1 MDIQKKMTVSIFNLF
16 AFIRGVLQTP
26 SLWILI
32 GMAGAGYALLFAP
45 PFAGVKLEAFRHDWG
60 PWIWAEAVAFT
71 VLAFVR
77 AVDLVIGGIT
87 GNRQTAKANRALVLT
102 PLHNKN
108 QSWWHEAK
116 QPDGRIL
123 SQISVAIQA
132 ANLTDAPVQIIKA
145 QLVRPKHEMEQSHVL
160 LPARG
165 TNLHSGQHPVPARDT
180 VQASLHIM
188 ANGAIAK
195 AGKKTRVTLG
205 LTDQFG
211 TEYLLK
217 NVTLNYT

>member
-1 MDIQKKMTVSIFNLF
+1 
-16 AFIRGVLQTP
+16 
-26 SLWILI
+26 
-32 GMAGAGYALLFAP
+32 MAGVGYALLLAP
-45 PFAGVKLEAFRHDWG
+45 SFGGVKLETFRHEWG
-60 PWIWAEAVAFT
+60 AWIWAETVAFT
-71 VLAFVR
+71 VLALAR
-77 AVDLVIGGIT
+77 TVDLIIGGIT
-87 GNRQTAKANRALVLT
+87 SSRKTAKANRALVLT

-132 ANLTDAPVQIIKA
+132 ANLTDGPVQIIKVR
-145 QLVRPKHEMEQSHVL
+145 LVHPKREMEQSHVL

-165 TNLHSGQHPVPARDT
+165 TNLHSGHHPVPARHT

-188 ANGAIAK
+188 TNGAIAK
-195 AGKKTRVTLG
+195 VGKKTRVTLG

-217 NVTLNYT
+217 SVTLNYI